1 MGAWCGAF
9 RGFKVRQVF
18 IEHFAPDNAGRFDFG
33 ELVPAT
39 PVARVM
45 ARAEVDQAL
54 GLVAPVVFA
63 ADVEGDGCL
72 LRAHAIPPSAG
83 FWPEMA
89 ARPVST
95 HTP

>member
-1 MGAWCGAF
+1 M
-9 RGFKVRQVF
+9 RQVF
-18 IEHFAPDNAGRFDFG
+18 IEHFAPDNTGRLDFG

-39 PVARVM
+39 PVAGVM

-63 ADVEGDGCL
+63 ADVKCDGCL
-72 LRAHAIPPSAG
+72 LRAHPFSPSAG

-89 ARPVST
+89 A
-95 HTP
+95 